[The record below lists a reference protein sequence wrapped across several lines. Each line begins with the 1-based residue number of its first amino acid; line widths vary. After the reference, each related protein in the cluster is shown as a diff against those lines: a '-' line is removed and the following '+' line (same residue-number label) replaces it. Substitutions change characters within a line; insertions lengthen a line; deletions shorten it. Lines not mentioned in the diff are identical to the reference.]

1 MSVQTL
7 LLNQDRCT
15 KNYNMYYDKTGTK
28 EWQMLPWD
36 LEESLGIS
44 SGLGG
49 KPAPDYCTL
58 ECPQW
63 NSPLYCDW
71 NHTQVGLSIPFL
83 QRQVCDSVWLFVK
96 CGLSQVCNKN
106 RRSPCISTCCS
117 VCAALSIHAALS
129 VRLSGHPTRSGCARQ
144 QPCWL

>member
-1 MSVQTL
+1 MAAADKSELLAQVIEYMAVQTL

-49 KPAPDYCTL
+49 KPAPDYCIL
-58 ECPQW
+58 ECEQW
-63 NSPLYCDW
+63 NSPLYCNW
-71 NHTQVGLSIPFL
+71 NHTQVG
-83 QRQVCDSVWLFVK
+83 
-96 CGLSQVCNKN
+96 
-106 RRSPCISTCCS
+106 
-117 VCAALSIHAALS
+117 
-129 VRLSGHPTRSGCARQ
+129 RLLHLLLWCTICL
-144 QPCWL
+144 C